1 MKPQV
6 IDDQEHE
13 RVHERVAAVDV
24 AKDTGMVCTRTPHPS
39 RPGARR
45 STVWTVKARMGAV
58 RALGRQLKAGG
69 IEMVT
74 LESTSDYWRIW
85 FFVLEA
91 CGPAVQLVS
100 AAQAKTVPGRPETGK
115 LDAMWL
121 ARLTERGLPRA
132 SFVPPTAIRDLREC
146 TGMRT
151 RLTHER
157 ARCFQRLEK
166 LL

>member
-1 MKPQV
+1 MTTMKPQV

-45 STVWTVKARMGAV
+45 STVWTVKARMNTIRV
-58 RALGRQLKAGG
+58 LGRQLRKDG
-69 IEMVT
+69 IEIVT

-91 CGPAVQLVS
+91 CGLAVQLVS
-100 AAQAKTVPGRPETGK
+100 AT
-115 LDAMWL
+115 
-121 ARLTERGLPRA
+121 PR
-132 SFVPPTAIRDLREC
+132 SWPPWPA
-146 TGMRT
+146 
-151 RLTHER
+151 
-157 ARCFQRLEK
+157 AP
-166 LL
+166 